1 MDKRVLIIDGTIYP
15 DIYKPTEHWRR
26 LIGDVPSESVHLP
39 SGELPPSLDDFSHVI
54 LTGSEW
60 SVNVFEPWFEAE
72 AEVIR
77 RAVEERKPVLASCF
91 GHQMLARTISG
102 VEHIGPSA
110 TPEFGWAAIDK
121 VALDPLFDDEPDP
134 FHVFVSHFD
143 EVVDPP
149 APWVVVA
156 RNDDCAVH
164 VMRYGDL
171 PIWGVQSHPEIDPAD
186 GRALLEGFL
195 VKAPEKA
202 HLVRPALSQE
212 PRDDGLGERIVRRFL
227 RVRGG

>member
-1 MDKRVLIIDGTIYP
+1 MTKRVLIIDGTIYP
-15 DIYKPTEHWRR
+15 DIYRPTDHWRR
-26 LIGDVPSESVHLP
+26 LLGGVPSESIHIP
-39 SGELPPSLDDFSHVI
+39 SGELPPSLGDFSHVI

-60 SVNVFEPWFEAE
+60 SVNAWEPWFEAE

-77 RAVEERKPVLASCF
+77 QAVAAEKPVLASCF
-91 GHQMLARTISG
+91 GHQMLARTLSG
-102 VEHIGPSA
+102 VEHIGPSP
-110 TPEFGWAAIDK
+110 TPEFGWAAVHR
-121 VALDPLFDDEPDP
+121 VAPDPLFDEEPDP

-156 RNDDCAVH
+156 RNVDCAVH

-171 PIWGVQSHPEIDPAD
+171 PVWGVQSHPEIDPD
-186 GRALLEGFL
+186 SGRVLLEGFL

-202 HLVRPALSQE
+202 HIVRPSLGQE
-212 PRDDGLGERIVRRFL
+212 PLDDGVGARLVERFL
-227 RVRGG
+227 RIG